1 MSDCRR
7 TAERL
12 ASYVD
17 DTLPAPERAEVE
29 RHLGGCDPCRRAA
42 TREQGARRVL
52 RECASRLRREAAPPG
67 LRNRCEVIARDA
79 GTPRAAWW
87 RARLVPALI
96 TAVLIVFAF
105 SAVFAFATRQ
115 SDTLLAA
122 QLTADHLKCF
132 HMSSPVLAGSAAQI
146 ESALASRYGWNVH
159 IPPSSAADGVELVGA
174 RRCLYADGAIPH
186 VLYRVHGHDV
196 SLYMLEGVSRS
207 AAEVVALGHESRIWS
222 RGDTTYVL
230 VLPERE
236 PGLAS
241 AAQYVMRE
249 AH

>member
-17 DTLPAPERAEVE
+17 DMLPASDRAEVE
-29 RHLGGCDPCRRAA
+29 RHLGVCEPCRRAA
-42 TREQGARRVL
+42 AREQGARTVL
-52 RECASRLRREAAPPG
+52 RDCATRLRNEAAPPG
-67 LRNRCEVIARDA
+67 LRSRCEALAKGAAPSRA
-79 GTPRAAWW
+79 GWW
-87 RARLVPALI
+87 RARLAPALI
-96 TAVLIVFAF
+96 TAVVIVFAF

-132 HMSSPVLAGSAAQI
+132 HMSSPVLAGTAAQV

-159 IPPSSAADGVELVGA
+159 IPPSSPADGVELVGA

-186 VLYRVHGHDV
+186 VLYRVHGQDV

-222 RGDTTYVL
+222 RGHTTYVL
-230 VLPERE
+230 VLPARE
-236 PGLAS
+236 PELAS
-241 AAQYVMRE
+241 AARYVMRE
-249 AH
+249 VH

>member
-29 RHLGGCDPCRRAA
+29 RHLGACDPCRRAA
-42 TREQGARRVL
+42 TREHGARRVL
-52 RECASRLRREAAPPG
+52 RECATRLRREVAPPG
-67 LRNRCEVIARDA
+67 LRSRCEAIARDA
-79 GTPRAAWW
+79 ASPRTTWW
-87 RARLVPALI
+87 RARFVPALI

-105 SAVFAFATRQ
+105 SAVFSFATRQ

-159 IPPSSAADGVELVGA
+159 IPPSSAAEGVELVGA